1 MTNQISC
8 FFIHYSCIKPAKK
21 EADPASRIAS
31 FFIMFHLHP
40 LVPASRK
47 CRIKHADA
55 FIRTVFAGSLVVTF
69 HIFFLFFLWSDVDLS
84 IADFPADPIHL
95 AIHLCRK
102 LLEFFP
108 AEQISTGRAGIRS
121 VLFHVFDREHLR
133 CSAYFR
139 IHGIDQI
146 HIIQHD
152 ALQFVRIFHPLF
164 CSHFSRHDRSGI
176 RVSGS

>member
-21 EADPASRIAS
+21 EADPSSRIAS

-102 LLEFFP
+102 FLEFFP
-108 AEQISTGRAGIRS
+108 AEQISAGRAGIRS

-146 HIIQHD
+146 HKIGRAH
-152 ALQFVRIFHPLF
+152 V
-164 CSHFSRHDRSGI
+164 
-176 RVSGS
+176 